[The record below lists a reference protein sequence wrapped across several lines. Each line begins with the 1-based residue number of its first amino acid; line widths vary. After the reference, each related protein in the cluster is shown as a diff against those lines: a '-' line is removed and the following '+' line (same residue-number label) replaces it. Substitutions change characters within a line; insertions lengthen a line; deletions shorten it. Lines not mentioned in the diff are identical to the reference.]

1 MIQYKGEEIGRFS
14 VEIEL
19 ANYDDLAR
27 ARAGVISET
36 QVRRVTLRGVVDTG
50 PTRLVIPQ
58 AVADRLGVRTSG
70 RTSVRYA
77 DGRVAQRQLATDL
90 FLTFGD
96 RSSLFS
102 AVVEPDRDSA
112 LIGAIVLEE
121 LDLIADCTRQ
131 SLAPRDPKQIVS
143 EAE

>member
-1 MIQYKGEEIGRFS
+1 MIQSKDDDMGRFS
-14 VEIEL
+14 VEVEL
-19 ANYDDLAR
+19 ANNDDLAR
-27 ARAGVISET
+27 ARAGVIAET
-36 QVRRVTLRGVVDTG
+36 QVRRVKLRGVVDTG
-50 PTRLVIPQ
+50 ATRLVLPGSI
-58 AVADRLGVRTSG
+58 ADQLSLRTGG

-77 DGRVAQRQLATDL
+77 DGRVALRTLVTDL
-90 FLTFGD
+90 CLTYGD

-102 AVVEPDRDSA
+102 AVVEPDHDSA

-143 EAE
+143 ELE